1 MAQEVRNQQIQHV
14 ELSKKLKAQENC
26 VSPRSQDDLGDWLA
40 LTLIPNFGY
49 SSYAKLDSELDH
61 PFDIFG
67 FSKQKLIEIGFAE
80 NQIAAIQRPNKKR
93 IEHSLN
99 WLGQSSQHFS
109 MTFDDLDYP
118 ALLKET
124 ARPPLLLL
132 GIGNKQLLQSPQVA
146 MVGSRSP
153 SYYGK
158 QQAQAFS
165 SQLANAGWTITS
177 GLAMGIDG
185 CCHKAALGSK
195 GNTLAVLGSGID
207 KVYPKRH
214 AQLHQQILE
223 NDGLVISEFLPGSVI
238 SPHNFPRRNR
248 IISGLSLA
256 TVVVEAALK
265 SGSLITARY
274 AIEQNREVFAI
285 PGSVDNPLAKGCH
298 YLIKQGASL
307 LDDIDDIF
315 EAFHHLNYH
324 RQIDLD
330 KNLQKNVS
338 QCLATDKLLDS
349 VGFEVTALDV
359 VVQRSKRPINEV
371 LVQLLEFELRGL
383 VASVPGGYIKLGG
396 K

>member
-1 MAQEVRNQQIQHV
+1 MAQDVRKQLTSLNKSAAQQ
-14 ELSKKLKAQENC
+14 ELILE
-26 VSPRSQDDLGDWLA
+26 QDQVNLTDWLA

-49 SSYAKLDSELDH
+49 SSYAKLDAELDH
-61 PFDIFG
+61 PLDIF
-67 FSKQKLIEIGFAE
+67 SVPRQKLVNIGFAE
-80 NQIAAIQRPNKKR
+80 NQIGAIQSPNQSK
-93 IEHSLN
+93 IQHCLN
-99 WLGQSSQHFS
+99 WLSCSPQHFLL
-109 MTFDDLDYP
+109 TLEDQDYP
-118 ALLKET
+118 ALLKEI

-132 GIGNKQLLQSPQVA
+132 GKGNKALLQTPQIA

-153 SYYGK
+153 SFYGK
-158 QQAQAFS
+158 QQAQRFS

-177 GLAMGIDG
+177 GLALGIDG
-185 CCHKAALGSK
+185 YCHKAALGCK
-195 GNTLAVLGSGID
+195 GNTIAVLGSGID

-214 AQLHQQILE
+214 FRLSQQILE
-223 NDGLVISEFLPGSVI
+223 NNGLLISEFLPGTTI

-248 IISGLSLA
+248 VISGLSLG
-256 TVVVEAALK
+256 TIVVEAALR

-285 PGSVDNPLAKGCH
+285 PGSVENPLAQGCH
-298 YLIKQGASL
+298 HLIKQGANL
-307 LDDIDDIF
+307 LDDIDEIF
-315 EAFHHLNYH
+315 ECFHHFNTLPKMDN
-324 RQIDLD
+324 D
-330 KNLQKNVS
+330 KNLQKKAS

-359 VVQRSKRPINEV
+359 VVQRSEKPINDV

>member
-1 MAQEVRNQQIQHV
+1 MAQDVR
-14 ELSKKLKAQENC
+14 KLQSFSTPKHEM
-26 VSPRSQDDLGDWLA
+26 QDKLPSTKGQGNLADWLA

-49 SSYAKLDSELDH
+49 ASYAKLDAKLDH
-61 PFDIFG
+61 PLDIFRL
-67 FSKQKLIEIGFAE
+67 SRQQLVKIGFAE
-80 NQIAAIQRPNKKR
+80 NQLVAIQQPNQKK
-93 IEHSLN
+93 IQQCLN
-99 WLGQSSQHFS
+99 WLSVSPDRFA
-109 MTFDDLDYP
+109 MCLDDSAYP
-118 ALLKET
+118 ALLQEI

-132 GIGNKQLLQSPQVA
+132 GIGNKALLHSPQVA

-153 SYYGK
+153 SFYGK
-158 QQAQAFS
+158 QYAQTFS
-165 SQLANAGWTITS
+165 AQLANAGWTITS

-185 CCHKAALGSK
+185 FCHRAALGCK

-214 AQLHQQILE
+214 ALLSQQILE
-223 NDGLVISEFLPGSVI
+223 NDGLIISEFLPGTAI

-256 TVVVEAALK
+256 TVVVEAAIK

-285 PGSVDNPLAKGCH
+285 PGSVDNPLAQGCH
-298 YLIKQGASL
+298 HLIKQGANL
-307 LDDIDDIF
+307 LDNIDDIF
-315 EAFHHLNYH
+315 DAFHHLNYH
-324 RQIDLD
+324 RQIEDG
-330 KNLQKNVS
+330 KNLQKKSS

-371 LVQLLEFELRGL
+371 LVQLLDFELRGL

>member
-1 MAQEVRNQQIQHV
+1 MAQDVRKQTTSHLKLTAQQ
-14 ELSKKLKAQENC
+14 KLP
-26 VSPRSQDDLGDWLA
+26 SDDVQSNLKDWLA

-49 SSYAKLDSELDH
+49 SSYAKLAAEIDN
-61 PFDIFG
+61 PIAIF
-67 FSKQKLIEIGFAE
+67 SYSRQKLVDIGFAE
-80 NQIAAIQRPNKKR
+80 NQVAAIQKPNQTK
-93 IEHSLN
+93 IQHCLN
-99 WLGQSSQHFS
+99 WLSDSPQHFS
-109 MTFDDLDYP
+109 MTLDDRNYP
-118 ALLKET
+118 ALLREI

-132 GIGNKQLLQSPQVA
+132 GIGNKALLQTPQIA

-153 SYYGK
+153 SFYGK
-158 QQAQAFS
+158 QQAQTFS
-165 SQLANAGWTITS
+165 NQLANSGWTITS

-185 CCHKAALGSK
+185 CCHKAALGCK
-195 GNTLAVLGSGID
+195 GNTLAVLGCGID

-214 AQLHQQILE
+214 FQLSQQILE
-223 NDGLVISEFLPGSVI
+223 NDGLIVSEFLPGTAI
-238 SPHNFPRRNR
+238 SPNNFPRRNR

-274 AIEQNREVFAI
+274 ALEQNREVFAI
-285 PGSVDNPLAKGCH
+285 PGSVDNPLTQGCH
-298 YLIKQGASL
+298 HLIKQGANL

-315 EAFHHLNYH
+315 EAFHHFNSHLK
-324 RQIDLD
+324 IDND
-330 KNLQKNVS
+330 KNLQKKSS

-359 VVQRSKRPINEV
+359 VVQRSKTPINEV